1 MHNTH
6 IFLILVFPVL
16 MFFFGILGIFIT
28 RKNLIL
34 LLVSIELILL
44 SASFSSGLFS
54 CLLSDLMGQAL
65 LLYIL
70 TLAGAEAAIGLAIL
84 IIFYRIR
91 GLITVNFVSA
101 LKG

>member
-1 MHNTH
+1 
-6 IFLILVFPVL
+6 
-16 MFFFGILGIFIT
+16 MFFFGILGIFAT

-34 LLVSIELILL
+34 LLISIELILL
-44 SASFSSGLFS
+44 SASFSAGLFS
-54 CLLSDLMGQAL
+54 CLLQDLIGQAT

-70 TLAGAEAAIGLAIL
+70 TLAGAEASIGLALL

-91 GLITVNFVSA
+91 GLITVNFVNA